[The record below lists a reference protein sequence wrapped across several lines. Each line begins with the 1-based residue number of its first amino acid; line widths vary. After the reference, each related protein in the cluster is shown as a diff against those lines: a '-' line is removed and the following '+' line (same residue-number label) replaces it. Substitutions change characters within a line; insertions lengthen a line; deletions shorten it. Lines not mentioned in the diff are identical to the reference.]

1 MYKRHRNYHE
11 QALQV
16 TLSVWLKH
24 LANSAS
30 NIKRDMNFFLARYAF
45 NLGGTPSC
53 DSCKKAITERHFRC
67 LNCISLDLC
76 ERCFM
81 GKKYPNK
88 RCQKESHQIIE
99 LS

>member
-24 LANSAS
+24 LANAAS

-45 NLGGTPSC
+45 NLGCTTSC
-53 DSCKKAITERHFRC
+53 DSCKRTITGRHFRC

-76 ERCFM
+76 EKCFM
-81 GKKYPNK
+81 EEKHPNK
-88 RCQKESHQIIE
+88 RCRKESHQIIE